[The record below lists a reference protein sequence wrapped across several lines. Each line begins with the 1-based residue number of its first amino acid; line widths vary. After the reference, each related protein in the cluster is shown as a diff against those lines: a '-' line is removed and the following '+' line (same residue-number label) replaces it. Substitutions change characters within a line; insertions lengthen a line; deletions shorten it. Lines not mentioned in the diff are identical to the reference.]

1 MSNLSAKEKMLKALK
16 QKDGYNTFTTTQAQR
31 RFGITNVS
39 ARIDELR
46 KEGNCIYTNTKTLED
61 GSKVKYYRLGTPS
74 KTLVQAALRGGFSF
88 TA

>member
-74 KTLVQAALRGGFSF
+74 KALVQAALRGGFSF

>member
-1 MSNLSAKEKMLKALK
+1 MSKLSAKERMLATLK
-16 QKDGYNTFTTTQAQR
+16 KQDGYNTFTTAQAQA
-31 RFGITNVS
+31 RFGISNVA

-61 GSKVKYYRLGTPS
+61 GRKITFYRLGTPT
-74 KTLVQAALRGGFSF
+74 KGLVKAALRAGYSF